1 MRRIRSKLSYA
12 NVMATLAVFIALGGT
27 TYAVTAP
34 PPNSVGSKQLRRH
47 AVTNSKIAPG
57 AVSGSRVKPNA
68 LTGAEIN
75 ENALG
80 QVPSSHLA
88 DHAATADSATAAGN
102 AATVNGV
109 TANQLRLS
117 CPGGTVR
124 YLGECF
130 QIAEHAATDWGTAS
144 TACASAGGRLPIPAE
159 LAQIAQAT
167 GLQFSATEWTS
178 DFTDLDHAITAD
190 GANGMNLAPTDGSL
204 GGHPYRCVLLASN

>member
-1 MRRIRSKLSYA
+1 MRRPRSKLSYA

-27 TYAVTAP
+27 SYAVTSLP
-34 PPNSVGSKQLRRH
+34 RNSVGTRQLRRH

-80 QVPSSHLA
+80 PVPSARFA
-88 DHAATADSATAAGN
+88 DHAAGADTAATAGD

-109 TANQLRLS
+109 TASQLRLS
-117 CPGGTVR
+117 CPSGTVR
-124 YLGECF
+124 YIGECF
-130 QIAEHAATDWGTAS
+130 QTAEHAATDWGTAS
-144 TACASAGGRLPIPAE
+144 MACVVAGGRLPAPAE
-159 LAQIAQAT
+159 LAQIAQDL
-167 GLQFSATEWTS
+167 GLQFSTSEWTG
-178 DFTDLDHAITAD
+178 DLTDLDHAITAN
-190 GANGMNLAPTDGSL
+190 GANGLNVVATDGSQ

>member
-1 MRRIRSKLSYA
+1 MRRLRSKLSYA

-27 TYAVTAP
+27 SYAVTALP
-34 PPNSVGSKQLRRH
+34 RNSVGSRQLRRH

-80 QVPSSHLA
+80 PVPSARFA
-88 DHAATADSATAAGN
+88 DHSATADSATSAGN

-117 CPGGTVR
+117 CPAGTVR
-124 YLGECF
+124 YIGECF
-130 QIAEHAATDWGTAS
+130 QTAEHAATDWGTAS
-144 TACASAGGRLPIPAE
+144 TACASAGGRLPVPAE
-159 LAQIAQAT
+159 FAQIAQAT

-178 DFTDLDHAITAD
+178 DLTDLDHAITSN
-190 GANGMNLAPTDGSL
+190 GANGLNVVATDGSQ